1 MEFDWT
7 TFVLEVLN
15 FLVLVWLLKRFF
27 YRPVLAVIEARRAE
41 CTKTIT
47 DAEAVRLEAEE
58 LKSQYLAHLAEKDK
72 ERAEAKARL
81 DEEISGQRLQ
91 RLAVLD
97 VEIGEERQR
106 REALET
112 RERSERER
120 ALERKAMAITARFA
134 TRFMD
139 RLAGPE
145 LEAGLADLTLSELGA
160 LAPDTVGTVR
170 LALQE
175 HGETVK
181 VTTAYPLDEVRRT
194 AFTQALGLLAGR
206 TVEPEFSEDATLKAG
221 VCIIAGAWVL
231 MANLRD
237 ELNFFTGTF
246 NHDG

>member
-7 TFVLEVLN
+7 TFALEVLN

-27 YRPVLAVIEARRAE
+27 YRPVLAVIEARQEE
-41 CTKTIT
+41 CAKTIA

-58 LKSQYLAHLAEKDK
+58 LKSQYLAHLAERDK

-81 DEEISGQRLQ
+81 DKEISGERLQ
-91 RLAVLD
+91 RLAVLE

-106 REALET
+106 REAVEA
-112 RERSERER
+112 RKRSEREH
-120 ALERKAMAITARFA
+120 ALEREAMTITTLFA
-134 TRFMD
+134 TRFLD

-145 LEAGLADLTLSELGA
+145 LEARLADLTLSELGT
-160 LAPDTVGTVR
+160 LAPDTLEAMR
-170 LALQE
+170 IALQE
-175 HGETVK
+175 HRETVK

-206 TVEPEFSEDATLKAG
+206 AVVPEFSEDVTLKAG

-246 NHDG
+246 DHDG